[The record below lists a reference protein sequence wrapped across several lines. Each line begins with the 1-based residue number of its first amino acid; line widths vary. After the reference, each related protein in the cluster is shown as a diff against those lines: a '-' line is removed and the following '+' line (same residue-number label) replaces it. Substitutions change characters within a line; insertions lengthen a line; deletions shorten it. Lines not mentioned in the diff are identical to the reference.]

1 MRPRTL
7 DFYIGGRS
15 AALYASCL
23 ASFALIYVLVDSVAQ
38 FAALSGA
45 TESFGE
51 LLATWF
57 RFYAAQLPILFC
69 RVLGAVTAVA
79 GAAFTV
85 TLLQRANEI
94 APILAAGIS
103 LRRLLTP
110 VLAITTLS
118 SAASM
123 AVQELWIPANREEIR
138 EAKAPGKGRAVALH
152 AKFFDAKNRVL
163 VVFRRYNLRLL
174 RGEGL
179 LAHSFPPR
187 EGPSPPEAKHFT
199 VEARTAQWIEET
211 KSWVLEDGFI
221 QEYDA
226 SGTLIPVAPQPG
238 AAPSS
243 ASGPPASL
251 PGAPERDPAAG
262 KLMRSFDRMALTDL
276 VAVDMVPSDIEDRE
290 TQESFLWLSEVWERL
305 QRSPE
310 SFRWR
315 IKLYG
320 RLADPLHGLI
330 LVLLALPILLGQG
343 TRNVFLSA
351 IATVVLCALYFMAY
365 TMFIHLGNR
374 EALSPSLACG
384 LAPLI
389 FGSLGATM
397 FAGMR
402 T

>member
-1 MRPRTL
+1 MRLGPRTL
-7 DFYIGGRS
+7 DFYVGGRC
-15 AALYASCL
+15 AAIYG
-23 ASFALIYVLVDSVAQ
+23 ASFASFSLIYVLVDSVAQ
-38 FAALSGA
+38 IGALSGA
-45 TESFGE
+45 TESFLE
-51 LLATWF
+51 LLAAWF

-79 GAAFTV
+79 SAAFTV

-94 APILAAGIS
+94 APVLAAGIS
-103 LRRLLTP
+103 LRRLLAP
-110 VLAITTLS
+110 VLAMATLS
-118 SAASM
+118 AAASL

-138 EAKAPGKGRAVALH
+138 EAKAPGKGRAIAFH
-152 AKFFDAKNRVL
+152 PTFFDAKNRVL
-163 VVFRRYNLRLL
+163 VVLRRYNLRTFH
-174 RGEGL
+174 GEGVL
-179 LAHSFPPR
+179 VHSLSPGD
-187 EGPSPPEAKHFT
+187 GPSSGEGKQFT
-199 VEARTAQWIEET
+199 IEARSVQWVEET
-211 KSWVLEDGFI
+211 KSWMLEDGFI

-226 SGTLIPVAPQPG
+226 SGALIPVAPQPG
-238 AAPSS
+238 

-262 KLMRSFDRMALTDL
+262 KLIRSFERQALTDL
-276 VAVDMVPSDIEDRE
+276 VAVDMLPSDIEDRDV
-290 TQESFLWLSEVWERL
+290 QESFLWFSEVWEKLR
-305 QRSPE
+305 RSPD

-330 LVLLALPILLGQG
+330 LVLLGLPLILGRG
-343 TRNVFLSA
+343 SRNVFLSA

-374 EALSPSLACG
+374 EALPPSLACG

-397 FAGMR
+397 FVGMR